1 MILGP
6 SCLVPSFSLTQ
17 DCVQCRINASETGFE
32 YETTGTVTPT
42 MLWDPSLT
50 TWRGF
55 GVRINSQM
63 MVASAD
69 LSLRTELFYGFG
81 AEQQQAI
88 IDALPELFA

>member
-1 MILGP
+1 MIQVIGMGA
-6 SCLVPSFSLTQ
+6 Q
-17 DCVQCRINASETGFE
+17 DDFLLALDFIES
-32 YETTGTVTPT
+32 TGTVTPT
-42 MLWDPSLT
+42 MLWDPSFT

-55 GVRINSQM
+55 GVQINSQM

-81 AEQQQAI
+81 AEQRQAI